1 MSSQT
6 IATIAAAVL
15 LLIAVLAAVGTVMTF
30 RKSRRSRAWPT
41 VTGKITHSEV
51 TEDIER
57 ELEKDDDDENR
68 VRERITTMYGV
79 KLAYDYV
86 VAGVAHAGT
95 RLYWSDGIKAS
106 APGNAR
112 KIVAKYPV
120 GQEVTVYYQPDDPA
134 TALLEP
140 GAIKGAVMS
149 GVFAVAFGA
158 FGIVFLM
165 VALKGA

>member
-6 IATIAAAVL
+6 IATIAAVVL
-15 LLIAVLAAVGTVMTF
+15 LLLAALASAGTVMTLA
-30 RKSRRSRAWPT
+30 KSRRSRAWPT

-51 TEDIER
+51 TEDIQR
-57 ELEKDDDDENR
+57 EMEKDDDDETR
-68 VRERITTMYGV
+68 VRERITKMYGV

-95 RLYWSDGIKAS
+95 RLYWSDGIKVS
-106 APGNAR
+106 GDGPAR
-112 KIVAKYPV
+112 KIVEKYPV
-120 GQEVTVYYQPDDPA
+120 GRAVTVYYQPDDPT
-134 TALLEP
+134 TALLDP

-149 GVFAVAFGA
+149 GVFALAFGA
-158 FGIVFLM
+158 FGVVFLM